1 MIESL
6 TASGASLVSNTSN
19 PESVQ
24 NAGKSLMKASL
35 ILQLIQMAG
44 FVSIVLLFYRRCSR
58 DGLLADKIK
67 RPLHVLL
74 ASCILISIRTVYR
87 TVEYF
92 DAASLT
98 VWNVDQMS
106 SILKNE
112 WYFWVFEAMIMYAN
126 TTMLNL
132 LHPMTKLPE
141 SNKIY
146 LAKDGVTEV
155 EGPGF
160 QEQRPLLMTFIDP
173 FDVVGLVMRK
183 KRHEKFWEEGV
194 SAGVKTGEV

>member
-1 MIESL
+1 
-6 TASGASLVSNTSN
+6 
-19 PESVQ
+19 
-24 NAGKSLMKASL
+24 
-35 ILQLIQMAG
+35 
-44 FVSIVLLFYRRCSR
+44 
-58 DGLLADKIK
+58 
-67 RPLHVLL
+67 
-74 ASCILISIRTVYR
+74 
-87 TVEYF
+87 VEYF

-98 VWNVDQMS
+98 VWNIDQMS

-126 TTMLNL
+126 TTMLNF
-132 LHPMTKLPE
+132 LHPMAKLPE

-160 QEQRPLLMTFIDP
+160 QDKRPILMTFFDP
-173 FDVVGLVMRK
+173 FDVVGLVTRK
-183 KRHEKFWEEGV
+183 KRHEKFWEEGG